1 MKDNINVNDTAT
13 DLFAI
18 IDILNEFILA
28 IEKSSSIYND
38 LMFYAEAKTEFDI
51 DDNDVLNRLLA
62 DFIYNYDY
70 EKDRSSAI
78 ATALN
83 RMKVQK
89 FIIGEYNIPVRDS
102 SESSE
107 SYKNRLSEY
116 RRVNISTSD
125 EYMNSED

>member
-1 MKDNINVNDTAT
+1 
-13 DLFAI
+13 
-18 IDILNEFILA
+18 
-28 IEKSSSIYND
+28 
-38 LMFYAEAKTEFDI
+38 MFYAEAKTEFDI